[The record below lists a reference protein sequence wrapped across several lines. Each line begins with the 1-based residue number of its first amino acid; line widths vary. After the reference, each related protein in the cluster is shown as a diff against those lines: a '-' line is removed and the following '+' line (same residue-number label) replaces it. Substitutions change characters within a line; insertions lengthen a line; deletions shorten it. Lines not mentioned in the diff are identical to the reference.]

1 MKNKKTSALSVYLVL
16 MIIANIVLAFF
27 VGKAFVSEK
36 NSEGITFAKE
46 KQNTEEQSEAAQ
58 TDSRADRPVMSDF
71 SSWFYVTDRSIP
83 AKADLNVT
91 REDTYGSWRATVY
104 VTGKKAQ
111 DDKIL
116 LLNIEL
122 AGEEGN
128 VTVTLDWYQSTAV
141 GNSETTDETSKKDTV
156 LNGIWKNGA
165 IVVSDGQY
173 EFEIPHFYR
182 LKGKEYGMGSG
193 TMDGLRI
200 DIGLV
205 RDEQ

>member
-1 MKNKKTSALSVYLVL
+1 MSNKKITWLKIYIII
-16 MIIANIVLAFF
+16 MIAANLILAFI
-27 VGKAFVSEK
+27 VGRAFITEK
-36 NSEGITFAKE
+36 FPNASLIHKNGNETADHSDPAD
-46 KQNTEEQSEAAQ
+46 QRN
-58 TDSRADRPVMSDF
+58 DRPSINDF
-71 SSWFYVTDRSIP
+71 KKWYYSSDRSIP
-83 AKADLNVT
+83 AIADLNVT
-91 REDTYGSWRATVY
+91 REDTYGKWKATVY
-104 VTGKKAQ
+104 VTGKTAK

-116 LLNIEL
+116 LLNIDL

-141 GNSETTDETSKKDTV
+141 GNSETTDETSKRDTV
-156 LNGIWKNGA
+156 LNGTWKNGA
-165 IVVSDGQY
+165 IVISDGQY

-182 LKGKEYGMGSG
+182 LNGKEYGMGSG

>member
-1 MKNKKTSALSVYLVL
+1 MSSKKITGLKIYIII
-16 MIIANIVLAFF
+16 MIAANLVLAFI
-27 VGKAFVSEK
+27 VGRAFITEK
-36 NSEGITFAKE
+36 FPDASLFHTNGNETAGHSDPAD
-46 KQNTEEQSEAAQ
+46 QRN
-58 TDSRADRPVMSDF
+58 DRPSVKDF
-71 SSWFYVTDRSIP
+71 DKWYYTTDKSIP

-91 REDTYGSWRATVY
+91 REDTYGKWKATIY

-111 DDKIL
+111 EDKIL
-116 LLNIEL
+116 LLNIDL
-122 AGEEGN
+122 AGEGGS
-128 VTVTLDWYQSTAV
+128 VTVTLDWYQSATV
-141 GNSETTDETSKKDTV
+141 GKSGTTDETSKKDTV
-156 LNGIWKNGA
+156 LNGTWKNGA
-165 IVVSDGQY
+165 IVISDGQY

>member
-1 MKNKKTSALSVYLVL
+1 MKNKKITGLKIYIII
-16 MIIANIVLAFF
+16 MIVANLVLAFI
-27 VGKAFVSEK
+27 VGGAFITEK
-36 NSEGITFAKE
+36 IQDASLIDRNGNETVGHSDPAD
-46 KQNTEEQSEAAQ
+46 QRN
-58 TDSRADRPVMSDF
+58 DRPSISDF
-71 SSWFYVTDRSIP
+71 QKWYYSSDRGIP
-83 AKADLNVT
+83 ANADLNVT
-91 REDTYGSWRATVY
+91 REDTYGKWKATVY
-104 VTGKKAQ
+104 VTGKKVQ

-116 LLNIEL
+116 FLNIDF

-128 VTVTLDWYQSTAV
+128 VALTLDWYQSTAV

-165 IVVSDGQY
+165 IVVSDGRY

-182 LKGKEYGMGSG
+182 LNGKEYGMGSG

-200 DIGLV
+200 SIGLV

>member
-1 MKNKKTSALSVYLVL
+1 MKNKKTSALSVYIVL
-16 MIIANIVLAFF
+16 MIVANIVLAFF
-27 VGKAFVSEK
+27 VGKAFITEK
-36 NSEGITFAKE
+36 FSDASLVGWNG
-46 KQNTEEQSEAAQ
+46 NEASDHSDPADQ
-58 TDSRADRPVMSDF
+58 RNDRPSISDF
-71 SSWFYVTDRSIP
+71 KKWYYSPDRSIP

-91 REDTYGSWRATVY
+91 REDTYGNWKATVY
-104 VTGKKAQ
+104 VAGKKVE
-111 DDKIL
+111 DDRIL
-116 LLNIEL
+116 LLNIDL

-128 VTVTLDWYQSTAV
+128 VTVTLDWYQSTTV
-141 GNSETTDETSKKDTV
+141 GNSETTDEVSKKDTV
-156 LNGIWKNGA
+156 LSGVWKNGA

-193 TMDGLRI
+193 TMDELRI